1 MDPLQLADL
10 EVYLETEK
18 KELKAKEKELEAKEK
33 ELVEKSAPTDGNEW
47 MLLVAQQNTLAAQ
60 QNTLAAQQK
69 TLATKQETLAACWK
83 GKKGPFLPFP

>member
-47 MLLVAQQNTLAAQ
+47 KLLVAQQ
-60 QNTLAAQQK
+60 
-69 TLATKQETLAACWK
+69 ETLAARWK